1 MNKKIILLILGIIF
15 DGIGLLSYAFPAVFE
30 VIDLVWASISALAMY
45 TMYKGKKGAMFGAIG
60 GFIEEALPFTD
71 FIPSF
76 TLMWVYTYFI
86 QKEDKLEEV
95 K

>member
-15 DGIGLLSYAFPAVFE
+15 DGIGYLTFALPVLGEFG
-30 VIDLVWASISALAMY
+30 DLVWAPLSAFFMFL
-45 TMYKGKKGAMFGAIG
+45 MYKNKNGVAIATIG
-60 GFIEEALPFTD
+60 EFVEEILPFTD

-76 TLMWVYTYFI
+76 TLMWIYTYFI
-86 QKEDKLEEV
+86 RKETTPKVV